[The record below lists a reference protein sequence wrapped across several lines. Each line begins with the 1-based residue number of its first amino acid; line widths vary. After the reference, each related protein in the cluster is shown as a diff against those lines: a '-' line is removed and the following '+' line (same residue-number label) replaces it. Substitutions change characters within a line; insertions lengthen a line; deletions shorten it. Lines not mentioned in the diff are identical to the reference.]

1 MAKHRRNGV
10 FLVVL
15 FAFSA
20 WSLRVSLA
28 NFDTLSN
35 LTLAGVLNE
44 VLRAAIF
51 VGPVFLYARY
61 VEKAPTLAFLE
72 ISRPRASF
80 AWVLPLVAA
89 PFVVWHLL
97 LDQIVGDRMLASV
110 APPIVLFTAL
120 SPATLVEEIFFRGF
134 PLNEFWQTT
143 DFWRANLASSSLFA
157 LVRLPGWFALGKA
170 MPLFVTDALSLLVL
184 GMVFGRAV
192 KKTGSLW
199 TAHILHTLNNLLFV
213 MILGALHRR
222 IAFHLARAGE
232 LAFEDLAGPRLDQ
245 DARKKRKRDGSAAH
259 LRRKSWV

>member
-15 FAFSA
+15 FVFSA

-51 VGPVFLYARY
+51 VGPVFLYLRY
-61 VEKAPTLAFLE
+61 VEKAPTLAFLG

-89 PFVVWHLL
+89 LFVLWHLL

-110 APPIVLFTAL
+110 APAIVLFTVL

-157 LVRLPGWFALGKA
+157 LVRLPG
-170 MPLFVTDALSLLVL
+170 
-184 GMVFGRAV
+184 
-192 KKTGSLW
+192 
-199 TAHILHTLNNLLFV
+199 
-213 MILGALHRR
+213 
-222 IAFHLARAGE
+222 
-232 LAFEDLAGPRLDQ
+232 
-245 DARKKRKRDGSAAH
+245 
-259 LRRKSWV
+259 